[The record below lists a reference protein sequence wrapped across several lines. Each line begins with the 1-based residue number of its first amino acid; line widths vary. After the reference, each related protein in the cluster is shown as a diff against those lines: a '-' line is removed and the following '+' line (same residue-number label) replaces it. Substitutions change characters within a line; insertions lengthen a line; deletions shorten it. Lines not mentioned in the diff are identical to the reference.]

1 MIEYFRAP
9 EKFQHYKFLFVLFYP
24 CFLYRLCFF
33 YLHIISSTA
42 SPFLLVTYLR
52 NLLYCFHLCIFL
64 CLACLY
70 FRLLLCLFPCSW
82 HSVYHH
88 VDSGGCIWKDCAL
101 LHLGALHIAVEWG
114 LLRSSFGLRNK
125 RWTCQKLQV
134 IRSESIKPLLTGKTY
149 MLINFC
155 WIKLKLNWTDLTPSA
170 QAQWAQ
176 KRFASSCATLV
187 TIPRRPSS
195 RLI

>member
-1 MIEYFRAP
+1 MEIFDLSAWAWAWRSIM
-9 EKFQHYKFLFVLFYP
+9 KFDWLQTKTNWANYDDWF
-24 CFLYRLCFF
+24 
-33 YLHIISSTA
+33 
-42 SPFLLVTYLR
+42 
-52 NLLYCFHLCIFL
+52 NLM
-64 CLACLY
+64 
-70 FRLLLCLFPCSW
+70 LCLFPCPW

-101 LHLGALHIAVEWG
+101 LHLGALHIAIEWG